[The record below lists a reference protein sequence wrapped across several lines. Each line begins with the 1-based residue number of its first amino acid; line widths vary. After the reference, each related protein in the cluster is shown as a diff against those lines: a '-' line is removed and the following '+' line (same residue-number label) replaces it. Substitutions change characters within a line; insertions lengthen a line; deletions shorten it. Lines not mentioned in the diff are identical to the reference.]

1 MRGRLIAL
9 AVLLVL
15 ACGVGVWLLGARS
28 RSSRPGA
35 SQAPEGATSP
45 DARLAMLENSLQAI
59 EDGVRDAP
67 RDRWDPAYVV
77 QRVGR
82 DPDSLAAWVRENTSW
97 IPYRGSLRGP
107 IGVLMDRQGNS
118 LDRALLLAALLTA
131 AGHAPRLAHGDL
143 PAGRAGDLLPELVAR
158 RSTKTLDELASI
170 VTSSPPVSDIATR
183 YALDGAEIGQVLQR
197 YETGTARLLAEL
209 GGSVPEQAT
218 RLLAAI
224 SAPDPA
230 VEWLSRRDSA
240 LAALRDHWWVQVQRG
255 SSWVDLDPLEA
266 DASGAGLTARET
278 VATSELAA
286 ELHHEIT
293 IRVIAERAAGGAL
306 SEQPALTHTIRPSEL
321 IGRPVVLQMWPDG
334 WPTQAPVVEDLN
346 RSTRQIASAQDS
358 WTAALIIGNDVVAR
372 GGLAASASAG
382 APTPGLGGLGGAITR
397 GLNGGDAPSTGQDSL
412 LTAVWID
419 YRLAAPGREPR
430 VMRRAVFDLIGEAE
444 RRDWTRQAMT
454 LSDDQRLTRALSLMM
469 RTEILP
475 VVADVAPE
483 FVLHLHG
490 RSLLAN
496 ADLVRAVS
504 REDFGSDAHAT
515 DSLLQRTEPGVS
527 PLYTLAVLRRDAI
540 GARGFIDRPAIL
552 TRHQYPKAQG
562 ESIVLADAADIVSN
576 EVGIPLS
583 EGDGFAA
590 RLKQGVWDTN
600 LEALLTGSRVTAN
613 TALAYAASGDW
624 RALTVPPSWRTGTG
638 TGIGTGTGT
647 GTAGDAAALMLRD
660 LDDGYTVVAPEHPIV
675 LGGEA
680 FHGWWRIDPATG
692 DALGIAGT
700 GWGQGAPDYSMHLA
714 AFVEMA
720 KPFVFTY
727 ALCQFIPQAANSL
740 NILGSEFWRRGVAP
754 SWTTR
759 PAEGKGFEDVAVEN
773 TRRCVLEAIVMG
785 FVATAPL
792 LMRTLAIRTE
802 AELGYEL
809 RQARRAGVTLPGV
822 EAPAGTSPRPQGY
835 PAPLGAG
842 GGRGPAG
849 TLPGGATPSANPFG
863 RTEPG
868 LRPASPGPPPTPR
881 PPAPQ
886 ARPTTIPLSREDR
899 IAAAKE
905 QLAEALAAESRAE
918 AAYNAAGQRS
928 YETTREFV
936 QYRATKQTSPASWDP
951 DVDAD
956 LLKENWSAHGEA
968 GARLNEMKAA
978 SRDARNALE
987 ALRKAEGRMPPP
999 NFGPRPQAP
1008 PRVPQCPP
1016 ACAGNE
1022 NPTGPAGEVVIPQAS
1037 PNGALEVGSA
1047 GAVNSVTPTVKVGE

>member
-1 MRGRLIAL
+1 MALKRRHLVLVLLL
-9 AVLLVL
+9 AVVGGTAAWLV
-15 ACGVGVWLLGARS
+15 GARTP
-28 RSSRPGA
+28 SSRPGA

-45 DARLAMLENSLQAI
+45 EVRLATLDNSLRAI
-59 EDGVRDAP
+59 EDGLRDAP
-67 RDRWDPAYVV
+67 RDRWDPRYVV
-77 QRVGR
+77 QRIGT
-82 DPDSLAAWVRENTSW
+82 DPDTLLDWVREHTSW
-97 IPYRGSLRGP
+97 IPYRGALRGP
-107 IGVLMDRQGNS
+107 VGVLMDRQGNS
-118 LDRALLLAALLTA
+118 LDRAMLLAALLA
-131 AGHAPRLAHGDL
+131 EAGHAARLARADL
-143 PAGRAGDLLPELVAR
+143 PAQRAAELLPDLVAG

-170 VTSSPPVSDIATR
+170 GTSSPPVGDIATR
-183 YALDGAEIGQVLQR
+183 YALEGPAIERVLQG

-209 GGSVPEQAT
+209 GGRVPDQAT
-218 RLLAAI
+218 RLLASI

-230 VEWLSRRDSA
+230 AEWLSRRDSA

-255 SSWVDLDPLEA
+255 ESWVDLDPLEA
-266 DASGAGLTARET
+266 SASGTSFAARET
-278 VATSELAA
+278 VGTPELAA
-286 ELHHEIT
+286 TLHHEIT
-293 IRVIAERAAGGAL
+293 IRVIAERVAGGAL
-306 SEQPALTHTIRPSEL
+306 SDQPTLAHTIRPSEL
-321 IGRPVVLQMWPDG
+321 IGRPVVLQMWPAA
-334 WPTQAPVVEDLN
+334 WPIRAPVVEDLN

-358 WTAALIIGNDVVAR
+358 WTAALIIGNDVVAS
-372 GGLAASASAG
+372 GGLTAAASAG
-382 APTPGLGGLGGAITR
+382 APAPGLGGLGGAITR
-397 GLNGGDAPSTGQDSL
+397 GLGRRDAPASSDQDSL
-412 LTAVWID
+412 LTAVWIE

-430 VMRRAVFDLIGEAE
+430 VIRRAVFDLIGEAA
-444 RRDWTRQAMT
+444 RQKWTPQAIT

-496 ADLVRAVS
+496 ADFVRAVS

-515 DSLLQRTEPGVS
+515 DSLLRLAEPGVS
-527 PLYTLAVLRRDAI
+527 PLYTLAVLRHDAI
-540 GARGFIDRPAIL
+540 GTRGFIDRPAIL

-562 ESIVLADAADIVSN
+562 ESLALADATDIVSN
-576 EVGIPLS
+576 EVGIALA

-590 RLKQGVWDTN
+590 RLEQGVWDTN
-600 LEALLTGSRVTAN
+600 LEALLAGSRATAN

-624 RALTVPPSWRTGTG
+624 RALTVPQSGRTRP
-638 TGIGTGTGT
+638 GI
-647 GTAGDAAALMLRD
+647 AADATALMHRD
-660 LDDGYTVVAPEHPIV
+660 LDAGYTVVAPKDPMV
-675 LGGEA
+675 LRGET

-700 GWGQGAPDYSMHLA
+700 GWGQGAPDYTMHLA

-727 ALCQFIPQAANSL
+727 ALCQFIPQVANSL
-740 NILGSEFWRRGVAP
+740 NILGSEFWRRGLVP
-754 SWTTR
+754 RGTTR
-759 PAEGKGFEDVAVEN
+759 PGEGKDFEEVALEN
-773 TRRCVLEAIVMG
+773 SRRCVLEAIVMG

-802 AELGYEL
+802 AELGYDL
-809 RQARRAGVTLPGV
+809 RRARRAGVTLPGV

-835 PAPLGAG
+835 PAPPGAS

-863 RTEPG
+863 KTEPG
-868 LRPASPGPPPTPR
+868 LRPTSPGPPPTPR
-881 PPAPQ
+881 PSAPR
-886 ARPTTIPLSREDR
+886 ARPTTPPLSREDR

-918 AAYNAAGQRS
+918 AAYGVAGQSS
-928 YETTREFV
+928 YEATRDFV
-936 QYRATKQTSPASWDP
+936 QYRATKATSPASWDP
-951 DVDAD
+951 EVDAD
-956 LLKENWSAHGEA
+956 LLKKNWAAHGESA
-968 GARLNEMKAA
+968 ARLNDMRAA

-999 NFGPRPQAP
+999 NLGPRPQAP
-1008 PRVPQCPP
+1008 PKVPQCPP

-1022 NPTGPAGEVVIPQAS
+1022 NPTGVAGEAVIPEAS
-1037 PNGALEVGSA
+1037 SNGALEVGSA